1 MPTISFRVSEKEK
14 KWMDNYARLHGINL
28 SDAIKSVFFERLED
42 ELDLK
47 LVQEYQNEK
56 QQGERNYSLEEVI
69 KELELDEL

>member
-1 MPTISFRVSEKEK
+1 
-14 KWMDNYARLHGINL
+14 MDNYARLHGINL